1 MSRLW
6 SCIYGGTLVVI
17 GIGCGIFAVYN
28 VVTRSGAESFA
39 LLGYSTVMLAFLAIG
54 GFFIGVERILGRE
67 VKRLRPLVKPD
78 EWLVEN
84 YGPKGKRIVSGSEK
98 PQ

>member
-17 GIGCGIFAVYN
+17 GIGCGIFAVYQ

-39 LLGYSTVMLAFLAIG
+39 LLAYSTVMLAFLAIG
-54 GFFIGVERILGRE
+54 ALAVGVERIRGRE
-67 VKRLRPLVKPD
+67 AKLLRPLVKPD

-84 YGPKGKRIVSGSEK
+84 YGPKGKRIVPGSEK